1 MKKKTT
7 ITDIANKLGISPTTV
22 SFVLNKRNDKGIST
36 ETIEQ
41 VLKTANE
48 LGYKS
53 KQKPKNSGWIKT
65 VFLIRNID
73 ELNLQTTFFSKLHQH
88 LNEIC
93 KKNKIELH
101 LQEFPYNNSQ
111 DLIVNFHKISKLGF
125 DVYLSND
132 PEIIMFLD
140 DMTHSTVLVQGE
152 NTVKDIICVHCDDY
166 SGGAKV
172 ANYAFDAGH
181 RVGGI
186 IYPYTY
192 NQRVH
197 GFIDTFTKLGGE
209 CPEQFR
215 LETSW
220 NFDEIEKL
228 VTEKTATGNLPTFF
242 FCFSD
247 SLMFPT
253 IRGLAEN
260 NISVPNNMS
269 LIGADNLF
277 WGKYS
282 KPSFTTLELN
292 EYLFAEKLIDAI
304 KSAFKKTPTYQV
316 AIPVS
321 IIERESFKKIYT
333 YS

>member
-1 MKKKTT
+1 MGKKTT
-7 ITDIANKLGISPTTV
+7 ITDIAQKLGISPTTV

-41 VLKTANE
+41 VLKTAE
-48 LGYKS
+48 ALGYKS
-53 KQKPKNSGWIKT
+53 KQKIKNSGWIKT
-65 VFLIRNID
+65 VFLVRNID
-73 ELNLQTTFFSKLHQH
+73 DLNIQTTFFSKLHRH
-88 LNEIC
+88 LSKMC

-101 LQEFPYNNSQ
+101 FQEFPYNDSQ
-111 DLIVNFHKISKLGF
+111 DLIVNFHKISKSAF

-132 PEIIMFLD
+132 PKIIGFLD
-140 DMTHSTVLVQGE
+140 DMTHSTVLVQAE
-152 NTVKDIICVHCDDY
+152 NTVKDIICIHCDDY
-166 SGGAKV
+166 SGGAKI
-172 ANYAFDAGH
+172 ANYAFEAGH

-186 IYPYTY
+186 VYPYTY
-192 NQRVH
+192 NQRVQ

-220 NFDEIEKL
+220 DFDEVENL
-228 VTEKTATGNLPTFF
+228 VAYKTSLKNLPTFF

-247 SLMFPT
+247 SLIFPT
-253 IRGLAEN
+253 IRGLAAN
-260 NISVPNNMS
+260 NMSVPDKIS

-292 EYLFAEKLIDAI
+292 EKLFAEKLVDAI
-304 KSAFKKTPTYQV
+304 KSAYRKDPTYQV
-316 AIPVS
+316 AVPVS
-321 IIERESFKKIYT
+321 IIERESFKQL
-333 YS
+333 S